1 VTNPTQGRRGRY
13 SVSEGDGVPFVVLD
27 AERISPVIAECGER
41 ADAVMIENA
50 LSFLCPSPHTRP
62 RPVTP
67 DPGAPSSRR
76 YIDD

>member
-1 VTNPTQGRRGRY
+1 
-13 SVSEGDGVPFVVLD
+13 VLD

-41 ADAVMIENA
+41 ADAVMIANA